1 MKYRNIPLLIL
12 IGIFLSCTDNDTV
25 DEINPFAGYDSYSF
39 NLIFTPL
46 TSNIE
51 IPKKVELIITD
62 KENKILLDTIL
73 DKYVQHLINY
83 QSPEEKINLTYIDK
97 TVTPGYIVT
106 YYDFS
111 PMDWAISSART
122 KYTYPYGGTPHEEES
137 EASTFRLI
145 NGPVAA
151 YNLVLTSGDYSSVG
165 WSDDLTVDYQRRSSG
180 EYFYYAADNKQF
192 FLGKLT
198 SSDTTISLDQTQDL
212 TELNYHFN
220 VDYPLEIFFGSI
232 TAFPEAEN
240 RYKSLIVYAN
250 YDNLFEDDE
259 IYYPQSSIIKNYYT
273 TITSIDENRNEHLF
287 FLSADH
293 VPDQLDLI
301 DKSDVIVNNTSL
313 SEFCLD
319 FSNLHPSY
327 YSTVFKND
335 SFNVIQFLPPEINS
349 YSPDS
354 LISAIKNS
362 SFLQGENLDNL
373 TLSNI
378 VVECADSLDY
388 PDFITRVNHLDPYDS
403 EIISSIKRLT
413 IKY

>member
-1 MKYRNIPLLIL
+1 MKYRIIPLLIF
-12 IGIFLSCTDNDTV
+12 IGIFSSCIDKDPV
-25 DEINPFAGYDSYSF
+25 DEIDPFAGYDSYSF
-39 NLIFTPL
+39 NLIFSPL
-46 TSNIE
+46 TTDITN
-51 IPKKVELIITD
+51 PVKVELIITD
-62 KENKILLDTIL
+62 KENGILLDTIL
-73 DKYVQHLINY
+73 DKYVQHTINY
-83 QSPEEKINLTYIDK
+83 KSPEEKINLTYIEK
-97 TVTPGYIVT
+97 TATIDYIVT
-106 YYDFS
+106 YFDFS
-111 PMDWAISSART
+111 PMDWAIFPVKT
-122 KYTYPYGGTPHEEES
+122 KFNYPCGDPPQEEES

-145 NGPVAA
+145 DRPGGSYYFELSA
-151 YNLVLTSGDYSSVG
+151 GGYSATNSTDG
-165 WSDDLTVDYQRRSSG
+165 MTVDYQRRSSG
-180 EYFYYAADNKQF
+180 EYLYYAVDNKQF

-220 VDYPLEIFFGSI
+220 VDYPLQIIFGSI
-232 TAFPEAEN
+232 TAFPEVEN
-240 RYKSLIVYAN
+240 RYKFLVVYVN
-250 YDNLFEDDE
+250 YDNPFEDDE
-259 IYYPQSSIIKNYYT
+259 IYYPQSTIIKNYHT
-273 TITSIDENRNEHLF
+273 TITSIDENQNEHLF

-301 DKSDVIVNNTSL
+301 DKSNVIVNNTSL
-313 SEFCLD
+313 SEINLD

-335 SFNVIQFLPPEINS
+335 SVNVIQFLPPEINS

-373 TLSNI
+373 TLSQLVI
-378 VVECADSLDY
+378 ELADTLDY
-388 PDFITRVNHLDPYDS
+388 PDFITRVNHIDPYDS

>member
-1 MKYRNIPLLIL
+1 MKYRIIPLLIF
-12 IGIFLSCTDNDTV
+12 IGIFSSCTDKDPV
-25 DEINPFAGYDSYSF
+25 DEIDPLAGYDSYSF
-39 NLIFTPL
+39 NLVFSPL
-46 TSNIE
+46 TSDIVN
-51 IPKKVELIITD
+51 PAKVELIITD
-62 KENKILLDTIL
+62 KENGILLDTIL
-73 DKYVQHLINY
+73 DKYVQHTINY
-83 QSPEEKINLTYIDK
+83 KSPEEKINLTYIEK
-97 TVTPGYIVT
+97 TTTIDFIVT
-106 YYDFS
+106 YFDFS
-111 PMDWAISSART
+111 PMDWAISSVKT
-122 KYTYPYGGTPHEEES
+122 KFNYPCGDPPQEEES
-137 EASTFRLI
+137 EASTLRLI

-151 YNLVLTSGDYSSVG
+151 YNLEVTSGGYSSVG
-165 WSDDLTVDYQRRSSG
+165 WSDDLTVDYQRRISG

-220 VDYPLEIFFGSI
+220 VDYPLKIFFGSI
-232 TAFPEAEN
+232 TAFPEVEN

-259 IYYPQSSIIKNYYT
+259 IYYPQSTIIKNYYT

-293 VPDQLDLI
+293 VPDQLDMI
-301 DKSDVIVNNTSL
+301 DKSDIIVTNTSL
-313 SEFCLD
+313 SEFSLD

-335 SFNVIQFLPPEINS
+335 SVNVIQFLPPEINT

-362 SFLQGENLDNL
+362 SFLLGENLDNL
-373 TLSNI
+373 TLSQLVI
-378 VVECADSLDY
+378 ELADTLDY
-388 PDFITRVNHLDPYDS
+388 PDFITRVNHIDPYDS